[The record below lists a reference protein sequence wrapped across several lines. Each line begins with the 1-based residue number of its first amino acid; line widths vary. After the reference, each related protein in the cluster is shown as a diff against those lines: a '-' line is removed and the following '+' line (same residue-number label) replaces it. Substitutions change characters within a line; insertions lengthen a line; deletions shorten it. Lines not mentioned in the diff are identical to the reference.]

1 MKTRTIIKDQ
11 NGASAVEFAL
21 IMPLLFLLLFG
32 IIEFGLLFYNKHII
46 TNAAREGAR
55 YGIVVRINRY
65 DNDAIKTK
73 VLEYADKYL
82 ITFGSDKLVDTD
94 IDIGSPD
101 DGDSDNGDCQCRAP
115 LDVTT
120 AERCLTFGCD
130 LKVVVNYDYDFLVLP
145 AYLGFGQNHFNVVTV
160 MRME

>member
-32 IIEFGLLFYNKHII
+32 IIEFGLLLFNQHII
-46 TNAAREGAR
+46 TNASREGAR
-55 YGIVVRINRY
+55 YGIVVRLDRY
-65 DNDAIKTK
+65 DNPEIKAK

-82 ITFGSDKLVDTD
+82 ITFGSDKLVESD
-94 IDIGSPD
+94 IDILPV
-101 DGDSDNGDCQCRAP
+101 DNNSTFDP
-115 LDVTT
+115 LT
-120 AERCLTFGCD
+120 ERCTHFGCD
-130 LKVVVNYDYDFLVLP
+130 LEVVVNYDYDFLF
-145 AYLGFGQNHFNVVTV
+145 GFGHKPLNAVTI